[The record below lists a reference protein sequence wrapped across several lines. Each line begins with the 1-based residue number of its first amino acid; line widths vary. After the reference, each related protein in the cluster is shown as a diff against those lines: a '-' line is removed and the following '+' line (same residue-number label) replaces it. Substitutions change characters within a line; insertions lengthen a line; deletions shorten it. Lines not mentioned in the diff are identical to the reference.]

1 MGAAGALDQVGIAQ
15 RDGAEDDAAD
25 AAVEPA
31 GDPGLVPY
39 TAAELDRERRRRD
52 DRFHGGGVPRLAGE
66 GAVEIDDMQ
75 PFETGGGEGAR
86 LIGRILVED
95 GRGIHRTA
103 HQPHAGAALEVDG
116 GKEDHALSSSGP
128 ASAPPLASS
137 SAIRRLK

>member
-31 GDPGLVPY
+31 GDPGLVAY
-39 TAAELDRERRRRD
+39 TAAELDRQRRRRD

-66 GAVEIDDMQ
+66 GAIEIDDMQ

-86 LIGRILVED
+86 LIGGNPLEN
-95 GRGIHRTA
+95 GGGIPRT
-103 HQPHAGAALEVDG
+103 PHPPPPGAAPGGDG
-116 GKEDHALSSSGP
+116 GEKGHAVVEPRPG
-128 ASAPPLASS
+128 APP
-137 SAIRRLK
+137 